1 MVSYTFINPPN
12 NKRIYTKHEFGV
24 GVVRLY
30 IGEVEESNDHK
41 GAPQWIVW
49 YCCNRYARY
58 GGTNTELTYMVFQS
72 QTRATRIGAYL
83 QQHPDRIIRTMGE
96 NEAFLAEFPET
107 DVEIAEK
114 EAVLAEIRRI
124 DDEYK
129 ARQELTRRTIELMF
143 PSLRR
148 GEESDTP
155 ASPAVVE
162 NARFM
167 ASLFR

>member
-12 NKRIYTKHEFGV
+12 DQGIYTKHELG
-24 GVVRLY
+24 L
-30 IGEVEESNDHK
+30 GEVSLYPGEVQESKDHK
-41 GAPQWIVW
+41 KAPRWIVW
-49 YCCNRYARY
+49 FCCNRYSRY
-58 GGTNTELTYMVFQS
+58 GGHNTELTYMVFQS
-72 QTRATRIGAYL
+72 QTRATRIGEYL
-83 QQHPDRIIRTMGE
+83 QQNPDRIIRTMGE
-96 NEAFLAEFPET
+96 KQAFLAEFPET

-124 DDEYK
+124 DDEYR
-129 ARQELTRRTIELMF
+129 ARQDLTRRTIELMF